1 MVEKKIL
8 ILKELKELYKKEIKQ
23 QEDTEKVEK
32 DGFFLSKNLITNEKM
47 KIEATL
53 GDMTVDQEIEVGV

>member
-1 MVEKKIL
+1 LNGWSITVSGRMQGTTDEYGEPSFDI
-8 ILKELKELYKKEIKQ
+8 
-23 QEDTEKVEK
+23 
-32 DGFFLSKNLITNEKM
+32 SKNLITNEKM